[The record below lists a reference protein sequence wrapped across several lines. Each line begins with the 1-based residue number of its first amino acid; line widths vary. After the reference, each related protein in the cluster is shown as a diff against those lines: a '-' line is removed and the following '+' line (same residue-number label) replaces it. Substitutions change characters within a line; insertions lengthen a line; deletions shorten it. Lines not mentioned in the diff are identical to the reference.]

1 MKVRLE
7 YSKDTWHKVQFK
19 EAGGEKYVG
28 NVYSKESTTRYR
40 LKKRRSD
47 RNRYK
52 SCKKIKVWTPLD
64 YLM

>member
-28 NVYSKESTTRYR
+28 NVYIVRKALRDIGW
-40 LKKRRSD
+40 KKGD
-47 RNRYK
+47 PIEIDINLVK
-52 SCKKIKVWTPLD
+52 N
-64 YLM
+64 